1 MKGRLQRA
9 LGVAGGFGLVAW
21 PRIAGACSV
30 CLSATDGTREAY
42 YGTTAL
48 LIAFPLLLVGSIT
61 AWLYRAYRM
70 QTRLERE
77 PGETDASLAVHSSSP
92 ADR

>member
-1 MKGRLQRA
+1 MKARLRTV
-9 LGVAGGFGLVAW
+9 LGVTGGLVLAAW
-21 PRIAGACSV
+21 PQMAAACAV

-61 AWLYRAYRM
+61 AWLYRAYRL
-70 QTRLERE
+70 QARLERE
-77 PGETDASLAVHSSSP
+77 PGDPEARLAVHSSHP